1 MQIIV
6 KVWSSDSERGLG
18 YDYAI
23 IECSEALL
31 KRSLHR
37 IGVLRSRRA
46 LDPSLDEMCYWDSSA
61 EYFSLWVH
69 PPSPEAENQS
79 CELAKSIDA
88 LDVDNREAVIVAEHF
103 TVPQECAGTVECAE
117 MIVRN
122 EGITFSALVRHDDV
136 RLTTAEISQELL
148 ESVLTANK

>member
-1 MQIIV
+1 M
-6 KVWSSDSERGLG
+6 
-18 YDYAI
+18 
-23 IECSEALL
+23 
-31 KRSLHR
+31 
-37 IGVLRSRRA
+37 
-46 LDPSLDEMCYWDSSA
+46 
-61 EYFSLWVH
+61 VH

-79 CELAKSIDA
+79 CELVKSIDA

-117 MIVRN
+117 MSGRN

>member
-1 MQIIV
+1 MRIIV

-37 IGVLRSRRA
+37 IGILRSQRA

-79 CELAKSIDA
+79 CELAKTIDA
-88 LDVDNREAVIVAEHF
+88 LEVDNREAVIVAEQLN
-103 TVPQECAGTVECAE
+103 VPQRMHGNRGMC
-117 MIVRN
+117 RN
-122 EGITFSALVRHDDV
+122 DRTQRRNHVQRTTETRRCTSDDG
-136 RLTTAEISQELL
+136 
-148 ESVLTANK
+148 

>member
-1 MQIIV
+1 MRIVV

-31 KRSLHR
+31 KRCLHR
-37 IGVLRSRRA
+37 IGILRSQRA

-69 PPSPEAENQS
+69 PLSPEAENQS
-79 CELAKSIDA
+79 CELAKTIDA
-88 LDVDNREAVIVAEHF
+88 LEVDNREAVIVAEQLNVSH
-103 TVPQECAGTVECAE
+103 ECTGTVECAE

-122 EGITFSALVRHDDV
+122 EGITFSALLRHDDV
-136 RLTTAEISQELL
+136 RLTTAEISQQLL